1 MMVDQE
7 VISLRNELLEGTAS
21 VADANKRIIAICR
34 LARAERYRGL
44 SREVLKRAI
53 FTACILATKGRES
66 HPNQGEEVGQAVRQG
81 MAAEEPAPHCPAGQ
95 KAGCSVRC
103 RMP

>member
-1 MMVDQE
+1 MMDQE

-21 VADANKRIIAICR
+21 VADANNRIIAICR
-34 LARAERYRGL
+34 LARAERYRGV

-66 HPNQGEEVGQAVRQG
+66 HSNLGEGVGQAVCQG

-95 KAGCSVRC
+95 EAGCPVRC
-103 RMP
+103 RMS